1 MNMAQGNEQ
10 AQIELR
16 KSNNKIKVVLIY
28 PPKIGGVKTPFYR
41 IGADS
46 EDEGAGH
53 KAPIGLL
60 YVATTVKKYTEHEIL
75 FIDCAAEDKSIEET
89 VKVVEKF
96 QPDLVGISA
105 WTNYWYSAFSI
116 GKLIKER
123 LPHVHLTYG
132 GPHIGIYIKETLSIP
147 FVDSVI
153 AGDGEF
159 PFAHLCNMVADKQF
173 NNHIDGL
180 HLKQYGPKEGSEA
193 FSILKNLD
201 LVPIPDRSFIKE
213 ELYTSVV
220 AHDKNVATMIT
231 SRGCPFA
238 CIFCKLHFQK
248 TVCRSAENVVEEL
261 KQLNKIGYKEIDIY
275 DDTFT
280 WSKERVIKIC
290 EGIIKEGIN
299 IEWAIRDRVTNADKE
314 MLLLMRKAGL
324 KRIHYGIESGVDAI
338 LKRINKKITTHE
350 ARRAVQL
357 AKEAGLQVMTFFMIG
372 LIDESYEDMKK
383 TVDFA
388 MELKSDYST
397 FNITVPWPGTQL
409 YKQALE
415 SGIIPYDYWLQY
427 AIEPAKDFVIVRFI
441 ENKVDLKTMIELQT
455 NAIRRFYFKPSYL
468 FKELLKV
475 QSAGEFIKRAKVGL
489 NLLRGHILSR

>member
-1 MNMAQGNEQ
+1 MNMASKNEQ
-10 AQIELR
+10 GQIDIQESIR
-16 KSNNKIKVVLIY
+16 KIKVLLIY

-46 EDEGAGH
+46 DDEGAGH

-60 YVATTVKKYTEHEIL
+60 YVATAVKKYSKHEIRV
-75 FIDCAAEDKSIEET
+75 IDCSAENKSIEET
-89 VKVVEKF
+89 VKEAESF

-105 WTNYWYSAFSI
+105 WTNYWYSAYTI
-116 GKLIKER
+116 GKSLKAKM
-123 LPHVHLTYG
+123 PHIHLTYG

-159 PFAHLCNMVADKQF
+159 PFTHLCNMVA
-173 NNHIDGL
+173 NNDFMNNIHGL

-193 FSILKNLD
+193 FSILNNLD

-220 AHDKNVATMIT
+220 AHDNNVATMIS

-261 KQLNKIGYKEIDIY
+261 KQLNNLGFKEIDIY

-299 IEWAIRDRVTNADKE
+299 IEWAIRDRVTNADKDL
-314 MLLLMRKAGL
+314 LLLMRKAGL
-324 KRIHYGIESGVDAI
+324 KRVHYGVESGVDAI
-338 LKRINKKITTHE
+338 LKRINKKITTDE
-350 ARRAVQL
+350 TRRAVKI
-357 AKEAGLQVMTFFMIG
+357 AKEADLQVMTFFMIG

-383 TVDFA
+383 TIEFA
-388 MELKSDYST
+388 LELKSDYST

-409 YKQALE
+409 YKQALA

-427 AIEPAKDFVIVRFI
+427 AIEPTKDFIIYRFI
-441 ENKVDLKTMIELQT
+441 ENKVDLRTMIKLQT
-455 NAIRRFYFKPSYL
+455 SAIRRFYFKPSYL
-468 FKELLKV
+468 LKEVSKV
-475 QSAGEFIKRAKVGL
+475 QSSAEFIRKAKVGL
-489 NLLRGHILSR
+489 SLLRGHILNR